1 MLKTFKRDRK
11 ERNTIEKLQ
20 SFMHLWHKNKS
31 RDLMVQ
37 KRKKKMRMKKHLL
50 MRILLKTLRRSLK
63 RITSKIKHP
72 LLKRRMIVKKAN
84 MMEKQI
90 SKKIKKV
97 KSIVSSLKKSN
108 NKQEKVKTMTRP
120 TPLNSIQI

>member
-11 ERNTIEKLQ
+11 ERSTIGKLQ
-20 SFMHLWHKNKS
+20 NFMQPWLKNKNK
-31 RDLMVQ
+31 DQMVQ
-37 KRKKKMRMKKHLL
+37 KRRKKKKMKKHLL

-108 NKQEKVKTMTRP
+108 NKQEKVKAMTIQ